1 MLIGKF
7 KLSTADSIPF
17 LSSFLSSACISEVS
31 PDWATK
37 LALLRLSKLTLCKN
51 WSPNTSAE
59 NCSAFLLKSR
69 ISSKC
74 EYSYCML
81 MTVGES

>member
-51 WSPNTSAE
+51 
-59 NCSAFLLKSR
+59 
-69 ISSKC
+69 
-74 EYSYCML
+74 
-81 MTVGES
+81 